1 MSKGYQL
8 KENADVMA
16 LVEKLGFLPY
26 EVEDNI
32 ALIKLIVLDLECDL
46 VKELLYNYFQNPE
59 WIEKVCKKNKR
70 LVKNTT
76 GVRYDKYNN
85 IIASEDFE
93 NHIRTWFLQI
103 DLESKI
109 VVLGYNSGV
118 ASFIVNVKEALDVFI
133 KEEIDKLKEYDLI
146 EEFDYENEEEN
157 QR

>member
-16 LVEKLGFLPY
+16 LVEKLSFLPY

-59 WIEKVCKKNKR
+59 WIEKVYKKNKR

-85 IIASEDFE
+85 IITSEDFE

-146 EEFDYENEEEN
+146 KEFDYENEEEN
-157 QR
+157 QG

>member
-59 WIEKVCKKNKR
+59 WIEKVYKKNKR

-85 IIASEDFE
+85 IITSEDFE

-146 EEFDYENEEEN
+146 EEFDYENEE
-157 QR
+157 

>member
-59 WIEKVCKKNKR
+59 WIEKVYKKNKR

-85 IIASEDFE
+85 IITSEDFE

-133 KEEIDKLKEYDLI
+133 KEEIDKMKEYDLI

-157 QR
+157 QG